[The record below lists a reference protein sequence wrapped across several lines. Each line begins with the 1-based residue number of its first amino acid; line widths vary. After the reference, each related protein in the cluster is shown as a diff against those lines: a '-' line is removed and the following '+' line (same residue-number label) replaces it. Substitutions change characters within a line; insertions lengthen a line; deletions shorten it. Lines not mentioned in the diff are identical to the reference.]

1 MKTWKFLLSVNKPLI
16 LLAAGLFMAFS
27 PGVKATVNF
36 GVYDWNK
43 TFVTATDLNYDEYFV
58 SWVNFKAG
66 SLTTL
71 CNASKA
77 KGRWPVVAVEPWCDA
92 KITPNPAN
100 LLSDTTSGKYDAA
113 IRAISADLKA
123 YSGPVL
129 VRWGHEMEMTN
140 NFGRYPWAT
149 ADYNSYKAAYIHVN
163 NLFKLYTFPMKQV
176 LYVWS
181 PGGTANSN
189 SYYPGDAYC
198 DYVACSLYSWGAY
211 DNKYGYDGS
220 FANFFGPKYNLLKT
234 HAKPVMVIECGVANT
249 DNQLAWVT
257 AAKASFASF
266 PQLSGVIY
274 FNATDSVTWWTGGP
288 VPNWSISPLVWKKV

>member
-1 MKTWKFLLSVNKPLI
+1 M
-16 LLAAGLFMAFS
+16 
-27 PGVKATVNF
+27 
-36 GVYDWNK
+36 
-43 TFVTATDLNYDEYFV
+43 
-58 SWVNFKAG
+58 
-66 SLTTL
+66 L

-92 KITPNPAN
+92 KITRNPAN

-129 VRWGHEMEMTN
+129 VRWAHEMEMTN

-181 PGGTANSN
+181 PGGSANSN

-234 HAKPVMVIECGVANT
+234 HAKPVMFSRMAACLSTVKPWLSITLFGGISRFGPVLPGNAVRCVRYFGSWPFGYSHNPISTPVGISRLPRECGRPRKSST
-249 DNQLAWVT
+249 R
-257 AAKASFASF
+257 AAEAC
-266 PQLSGVIY
+266 PC
-274 FNATDSVTWWTGGP
+274 WE
-288 VPNWSISPLVWKKV
+288 